1 MKDKKTKVV
10 KAKSKKGKKKLS
22 KKTTKKSAD
31 SVDDPAIIVIDDNLE
46 VDQEKEMEER
56 KAYLE
61 EARSQDSGDWLNI
74 YPFYWVIEN
83 MRALCLITIKP
94 GTIDKV
100 ITLLVKKRK
109 IAKEIL
115 PVTGRAD
122 VCVLLNGSIDDI
134 NTTVMD
140 FKKINYI
147 VSTETLIEMEVDLGW

>member
-1 MKDKKTKVV
+1 
-10 KAKSKKGKKKLS
+10 
-22 KKTTKKSAD
+22 
-31 SVDDPAIIVIDDNLE
+31 
-46 VDQEKEMEER
+46 
-56 KAYLE
+56 
-61 EARSQDSGDWLNI
+61 
-74 YPFYWVIEN
+74 

-100 ITLLVKKRK
+100 ITSLVKKRK